1 MTNRNYL
8 ELRSFVKI
16 ALFSLL
22 FLIVIFYVVFQ
33 ARFLII
39 GPVVELTT
47 ETKPVYNDQTIEIN
61 GRAENITHMT
71 LNGRAIYTDE
81 NGSFKEQLVLEN
93 GYTIMTISAH
103 DRYGRE
109 TTLTRSFV
117 YRPASSIN
125 I

>member
-1 MTNRNYL
+1 MSKHPYL
-8 ELRSFVKI
+8 ELRSFLKLVLLAI
-16 ALFSLL
+16 LAL
-22 FLIVIFYVVFQ
+22 VILGYVAFQ

-39 GPVVELTT
+39 GPVVRLTT
-47 ETKPVYNDQTIEIN
+47 ETKPVYNERMIEIT
-61 GRAENITHMT
+61 GQAENVTYLT
-71 LNGRAIYTDE
+71 LNGRSIYTNE
-81 NGSFKEQLVLEN
+81 TGAFTEKLVLEN
-93 GYTIMTISAH
+93 GYTIMTIRAQ

>member
-1 MTNRNYL
+1 MTNQPYF
-8 ELRSFVKI
+8 ELRSFIKVF
-16 ALFSLL
+16 LFGLGAFMVL
-22 FLIVIFYVVFQ
+22 VYVLFQ

-39 GPVVELTT
+39 GPVVRLTT
-47 ETKPVYNDQTIEIN
+47 ETRPVYNDRIIEIV
-61 GRAENITHMT
+61 GQAENITDIT
-71 LNGRAIYTDE
+71 LNGRPIYTNE
-81 NGSFKEQLVLEN
+81 SGAFSEKLVLEN
-93 GYTIMTISAH
+93 GYTIMTIRAR

>member
-1 MTNRNYL
+1 MSKHPYL
-8 ELRSFVKI
+8 ELRSFLKLVLLAI
-16 ALFSLL
+16 LAL
-22 FLIVIFYVVFQ
+22 VILGYVAFQ

-39 GPVVELTT
+39 GPVVRLTT
-47 ETKPVYNDQTIEIN
+47 ETKPVYNDRTIEIA
-61 GRAENITHMT
+61 GQAENVTYLT
-71 LNGRAIYTDE
+71 LNGRSIYTNE
-81 NGSFKEQLVLEN
+81 TGAFTEKLVLEN
-93 GYTIMTISAH
+93 GYTIMTIRAQ

>member
-1 MTNRNYL
+1 MTSRPYL
-8 ELRSFVKI
+8 ELRSFLKLI
-16 ALFSLL
+16 ILFALAVTILA
-22 FLIVIFYVVFQ
+22 YVAFQ

-39 GPVVELTT
+39 GPVVRLTT
-47 ETKPVYNDQTIEIN
+47 ETKPVYNERTIEIS
-61 GRAENITHMT
+61 GQAENITDLT
-71 LNGRAIYTDE
+71 LNGRPIFTNE
-81 NGSFKEQLVLEN
+81 GGVFSEKLVLEN
-93 GYTIMTISAH
+93 GYTIMTIRAH

>member
-1 MTNRNYL
+1 MTNLTYL
-8 ELRSFVKI
+8 ELRSLVKI
-16 ALFSLL
+16 FLFGLAAVVVL
-22 FLIVIFYVVFQ
+22 AYVLFQ

-39 GPVVELTT
+39 GPVVQLTT
-47 ETKPVYNDQTIEIN
+47 EFKPVYNERIIAVDGQ
-61 GRAENITHMT
+61 AENITDIT
-71 LNGRAIYTDE
+71 LNGRPIYTNE
-81 NGSFKEQLVLEN
+81 SGVFSEKLVLEN
-93 GYTIMTISAH
+93 GYTIMTIRAR